1 MLMDFYDKAFNMCLF
16 CMYFA
21 HVLWQKNCCH
31 QRNKWLLTHLVTLI
45 ELVFQMKMRLCRPEA
60 ILTFPVSLSL
70 QFFLKVMRLTLM
82 PTNHELI
89 NKN

>member
-1 MLMDFYDKAFNMCLF
+1 MLMDFYDKAFNMSFLYVFGTCAMAKKLLSSKKQ
-16 CMYFA
+16 M
-21 HVLWQKNCCH
+21 VIDISCH
-31 QRNKWLLTHLVTLI
+31 FNWTCV
-45 ELVFQMKMRLCRPEA
+45 QMRMRLCRPEA

-82 PTNHELI
+82 PTNQELI